1 MPLFYSFGGV
11 SMTSSIHLKERN
23 GHTKS
28 SLKQM
33 RAQGNIPAVVY
44 GKELGS
50 ILVTV
55 DEKEILSALKR
66 NSRAI
71 LEVVFPTEKKHPV
84 LVQQIQRD
92 TLTGKL
98 LHIDFHQ
105 IDMNES
111 IETLVTIHFTG
122 NPAGVKEGGILQI
135 ETHAVQVRCM
145 PDKLPETIE
154 VDISELG
161 VGEHKLVSDLKV
173 DDDVEILTDPT
184 ATLVT
189 ILAMQK
195 ADETLEPVASEEESP
210 EAAEVVEK

>member
-1 MPLFYSFGGV
+1 MS
-11 SMTSSIHLKERN
+11 SSIHLKERE

-33 RAQGNIPAVVY
+33 RAKGNIPAVVY

-50 ILVTV
+50 ISVTV
-55 DEKEILSALKR
+55 DEKEILAALKR

-71 LEVVFPTEKKHPV
+71 LEVVFPTDKRHPV
-84 LVQQIQRD
+84 LVQEIQRD
-92 TLTGKL
+92 TLSGKL

-105 IDMNES
+105 INMNES
-111 IETLVTIHFTG
+111 IETLVTVQFTG

-135 ETHAVQVRCM
+135 ETHAIQVRCM

-173 DDDVEILTDPT
+173 EDGIEILTDPT
-184 ATLVT
+184 STLVT
-189 ILAMQK
+189 ILAVQK
-195 ADETLEPVASEEESP
+195 QDETVEPAAVEAEAVEAEE
-210 EAAEVVEK
+210 KK

>member
-1 MPLFYSFGGV
+1 MS
-11 SMTSSIHLKERN
+11 SSIHLKERE

-50 ILVTV
+50 ISVTV
-55 DEKEILSALKR
+55 DEKEILAALKR

-71 LEVVFPTEKKHPV
+71 LEVVFPTDKRHPV
-84 LVQQIQRD
+84 LVQEIQRD
-92 TLTGKL
+92 TLSGKL

-105 IDMNES
+105 INMNES
-111 IETLVTIHFTG
+111 IETLVTVQFTG

-135 ETHAVQVRCM
+135 ETHAIQVRCM

-173 DDDVEILTDPT
+173 EDGIEILTDPT
-184 ATLVT
+184 STLVT
-189 ILAMQK
+189 ILAVQK
-195 ADETLEPVASEEESP
+195 QDETVEPAAVEAEAVEAEE
-210 EAAEVVEK
+210 KK

>member
-1 MPLFYSFGGV
+1 
-11 SMTSSIHLKERN
+11 
-23 GHTKS
+23 
-28 SLKQM
+28 M
-33 RAQGNIPAVVY
+33 RAKGDIPAVVY

-50 ILVTV
+50 ISVTV

-71 LEVVFPTEKKHPV
+71 LEVVFPTQKKHPV
-84 LVQQIQRD
+84 LVQEIQRD
-92 TLTGKL
+92 MLTGKL

-105 IDMNES
+105 INMNES
-111 IETLVTIHFTG
+111 IETAVTIHFTG

-135 ETHAVQVRCM
+135 ETHVIQVRCM
-145 PDKLPETIE
+145 PHKLPETIE
-154 VDISELG
+154 LDISEMG

-173 DDDVEILTDPT
+173 DDAVEILTDPT

-195 ADETLEPVASEEESP
+195 ADETLEPVASEDGAP
-210 EAAEVVEK
+210 EAAEGGEK